1 MLEASD
7 KMNVPDIKKY
17 ALCMI
22 VREVAQ
28 VAQQPKLKHLSRA
41 LLLEVIQA
49 VAETQ
54 SVYKSI
60 K

>member
-1 MLEASD
+1 
-7 KMNVPDIKKY
+7 MNVPDIKKY